1 MRFVSPVTGKRR
13 DIGFGIYPEVS
24 IQQARK
30 MAVDARELIAAGLD
44 PINERKRLQSEAKQT
59 QQVLTFKQAAHQV
72 HDTLKGGWKNAKHQQ
87 QWINSLSSYVFPVF
101 GDKAVSDITVNDVA
115 EALKPIWL
123 HKAETA
129 TRTKQRIHQVME

>member
-72 HDTLKGGWKNAKHQQ
+72 HDTE
-87 QWINSLSSYVFPVF
+87 
-101 GDKAVSDITVNDVA
+101 VSFAI
-115 EALKPIWL
+115 
-123 HKAETA
+123 
-129 TRTKQRIHQVME
+129 